1 MTTTNTSITGN
12 SSVPSAL
19 QSALQGRTDLF
30 CLINGGQ
37 GFASLLQQFEG
48 GQTNPPPHEPG
59 KVAST
64 AADNDRGS
72 PDTDAAPKPADAPLK
87 TATAGAPTEQP
98 KHVRHQHKP
107 KADGAIPD
115 QTEVQDQDQAG
126 AVQDTPADTVAV
138 VSECHTVV
146 DSKDSAVVIDRRT
159 PSFDA
164 SVDATP
170 QNAQENGAP
179 CLQHLQTAALP
190 SQPGL
195 LSGTLKAQIKD
206 DQNAAADAPLSEAQ
220 TTSAGISSDQS
231 GYVPLA
237 DVKTSQTGRNLPVS
251 PDAGFG
257 QPNDA
262 PHELDAAVVATPSA
276 KHDDGHDAKT
286 AFESVGAPSIR
297 DEKSTDNGVA
307 GGTSPTLSTF
317 AAAVKAAEMR
327 SAAVANSN
335 NSEHGAVSAAGS
347 AKTEMNGLKLFES
360 TGKLTQGY
368 DTASQL
374 IATKSAKSTGLN
386 ATHVIEQVTVKVNQ
400 QAKSGLDQMTIQLR
414 PSDLGRVDI
423 KLSFLDGAVTG
434 LVTADNQATLDLLAK
449 DSRSLE
455 RALQDAGLRADSGS
469 LSFQLRDPGNQT
481 PSQNGRNAGG
491 KDSFN
496 LELPED
502 VLAETGGADEAYIIE
517 PNRVN
522 LRV

>member
-1 MTTTNTSITGN
+1 MTTTNTSIASN

-19 QSALQGRTDLF
+19 QAALQGRTDLF

-48 GQTNPPPHEPG
+48 GQTNAPPHEPS
-59 KVAST
+59 KVTSAS
-64 AADNDRGS
+64 ADNDRGS
-72 PDTDAAPKPADAPLK
+72 PDADDAPKPADAALK
-87 TATAGAPTEQP
+87 TTTTAVATDQP

-107 KADGAIPD
+107 KADGAISD
-115 QTEVQDQDQAG
+115 QTEAQDQAD
-126 AVQDTPADTVAV
+126 AVLEAQADTVAV
-138 VSECHTVV
+138 VTDCHAVV
-146 DSKDSAVVIDRRT
+146 DSKDKAIVTDRPT
-159 PSFDA
+159 PSSDA
-164 SVDATP
+164 PADVTP
-170 QNAQENGAP
+170 QNVQEKDAP
-179 CLQHLQTAALP
+179 CSQHLQAAALP

-195 LSGTLKAQIKD
+195 LSGALKTQIKD
-206 DQNAAADAPLSEAQ
+206 DQNAAADAPTSEDHQAPI
-220 TTSAGISSDQS
+220 AGISGDQS
-231 GYVPLA
+231 GYAPL
-237 DVKTSQTGRNLPVS
+237 VEGKTRQASRGLPVA

-262 PHELDAAVVATPSA
+262 PHELDTAVVATTSA

-286 AFESVGAPSIR
+286 AFESVGAPSVR
-297 DEKSTDNGVA
+297 DEKSADTGAA
-307 GGTSPTLSTF
+307 GGTSPSLNTF

-327 SAAVANSN
+327 GAAVANSN
-335 NSEHGAVSAAGS
+335 NSEHGVVGAVGS
-347 AKTEMNGLKLFES
+347 AKTDMNGLKLFES
-360 TGKLTQGY
+360 AGKLTQGY
-368 DTASQL
+368 DSASQL
-374 IATKSAKSTGLN
+374 MVAKSAKSTGLN
-386 ATHVIEQVTVKVNQ
+386 AMHVIEQVTVKVNQ

-414 PSDLGRVDI
+414 PADLGRVDI

-469 LSFQLRDPGNQT
+469 LSFQLRDPGHQT
-481 PSQNGRNAGG
+481 ASPNERKTGA

-496 LELPED
+496 LDLPD
-502 VLAETGGADEAYIIE
+502 AGLAETGDMDEGYIIE